1 MSLSEKLSRIQT
13 TLKAPKNLYN
23 KFGKYKYRNSE
34 GICEAVKP
42 YLEQNKCYM
51 VLKDD
56 MLELGGR
63 FYIRATATLYDTE
76 SDDCIK
82 ATAFARE
89 AESKKGMDESQITG
103 AASSYARKYALNGL
117 FLLDDTK
124 DADSNEYSEQG
135 KENTD
140 ENKEA
145 EQRQVELSKISEI
158 KVKSLEERC
167 RKEGIELSKLMR
179 LYKVSSLSD
188 LSELQFRN
196 INDHWEDIKKV

>member
-23 KFGKYKYRNSE
+23 KFGKYKYRNAE

-56 MLELGGR
+56 MIELGGR

-89 AESKKGMDESQITG
+89 AESKKEWMK
-103 AASSYARKYALNGL
+103 AR
-117 FLLDDTK
+117 
-124 DADSNEYSEQG
+124 
-135 KENTD
+135 
-140 ENKEA
+140 
-145 EQRQVELSKISEI
+145 
-158 KVKSLEERC
+158 
-167 RKEGIELSKLMR
+167 
-179 LYKVSSLSD
+179 
-188 LSELQFRN
+188 
-196 INDHWEDIKKV
+196 

>member
-1 MSLSEKLSRIQT
+1 M
-13 TLKAPKNLYN
+13 KNLAGFRPPLRLPRICITN
-23 KFGKYKYRNSE
+23 LESTNTENAE

-56 MLELGGR
+56 MIELGGR

-145 EQRQVELSKISEI
+145 EQRQIELSKISEI

>member
-1 MSLSEKLSRIQT
+1 M
-13 TLKAPKNLYN
+13 
-23 KFGKYKYRNSE
+23 
-34 GICEAVKP
+34 
-42 YLEQNKCYM
+42 
-51 VLKDD
+51 
-56 MLELGGR
+56 
-63 FYIRATATLYDTE
+63 YDTE

-167 RKEGIELSKLMR
+167 RKEHIELSKLMR

>member
-1 MSLSEKLSRIQT
+1 
-13 TLKAPKNLYN
+13 
-23 KFGKYKYRNSE
+23 
-34 GICEAVKP
+34 
-42 YLEQNKCYM
+42 M

-145 EQRQVELSKISEI
+145 EQRQIELSKISEI

>member
-1 MSLSEKLSRIQT
+1 
-13 TLKAPKNLYN
+13 
-23 KFGKYKYRNSE
+23 
-34 GICEAVKP
+34 
-42 YLEQNKCYM
+42 
-51 VLKDD
+51 
-56 MLELGGR
+56 
-63 FYIRATATLYDTE
+63 
-76 SDDCIK
+76 
-82 ATAFARE
+82 
-89 AESKKGMDESQITG
+89 MDESQITG

-145 EQRQVELSKISEI
+145 EQRQIELSKISEI

>member
-23 KFGKYKYRNSE
+23 KFGKYKYRNAE

-158 KVKSLEERC
+158 KVKPLEERC

>member
-23 KFGKYKYRNSE
+23 KFGKYKYRNAE

-56 MLELGGR
+56 MLELGRR

-158 KVKSLEERC
+158 KGKSLEERG
-167 RKEGIELSKLMR
+167 RKEGIELSKLIR

>member
-23 KFGKYKYRNSE
+23 KFGKYKYRNAE

-158 KVKSLEERC
+158 KVKSLEERF

>member
-1 MSLSEKLSRIQT
+1 
-13 TLKAPKNLYN
+13 
-23 KFGKYKYRNSE
+23 
-34 GICEAVKP
+34 
-42 YLEQNKCYM
+42 
-51 VLKDD
+51 
-56 MLELGGR
+56 
-63 FYIRATATLYDTE
+63 
-76 SDDCIK
+76 
-82 ATAFARE
+82 
-89 AESKKGMDESQITG
+89 MDESQITG

-167 RKEGIELSKLMR
+167 RKEGIGLSKLMR

>member
-1 MSLSEKLSRIQT
+1 MR
-13 TLKAPKNLYN
+13 
-23 KFGKYKYRNSE
+23 R
-34 GICEAVKP
+34 
-42 YLEQNKCYM
+42 
-51 VLKDD
+51 
-56 MLELGGR
+56 
-63 FYIRATATLYDTE
+63 
-76 SDDCIK
+76 
-82 ATAFARE
+82 AFARE

>member
-23 KFGKYKYRNSE
+23 KFGKYKYRNAE

-51 VLKDD
+51 VLIVV
-56 MLELGGR
+56 MLVLVGR
-63 FYIRATATLYDTE
+63 FFMRAIATLYE
-76 SDDCIK
+76 SDQDDCIQD
-82 ATAFARE
+82 TAFARE

-158 KVKSLEERC
+158 QVKSLEERC

>member
-23 KFGKYKYRNSE
+23 KFGKYKYRNAE

-158 KVKSLEERC
+158 KKSLEERC